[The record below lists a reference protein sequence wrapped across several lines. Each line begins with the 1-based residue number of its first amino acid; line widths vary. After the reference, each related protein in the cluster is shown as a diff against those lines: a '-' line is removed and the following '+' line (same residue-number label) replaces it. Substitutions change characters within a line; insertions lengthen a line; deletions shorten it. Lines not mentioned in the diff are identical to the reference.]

1 MQTSKTLRL
10 HHLNSPDAFTE
21 LVAALS
27 ANGMG
32 VLEVATHHIGQRY
45 IYRDVTV
52 SVPAEDDL
60 DTLLTTVRL
69 LPGIIVESVVDEV
82 LRVHEGG
89 KMVHRGRFE
98 VTTFAQL
105 REVYTPGVAK
115 VCREIQRDPELARRY
130 TNAGNT
136 VAVISNGSRVLG
148 LGNIGPLACLPVMEA
163 KAMFYS
169 QLVGLNAVPIVLDA
183 YGVDRVVATVERL
196 AVGFAAIHLEDI
208 QTPDCIEIEQ
218 RLAERLPIPV
228 MHDDQHG
235 TAIVTLAAV
244 HNLLRSAGRNLS
256 DSTFAQV
263 GLGAAGLAI
272 ATLVTAAGGAHVLGC
287 DRSPAARA
295 LAEAR
300 GVECVEFEEAIA
312 RADVLCMTTGIRGLL
327 KPERVRK
334 GQVILA
340 LSNPSPEIEP
350 ADALNAGAAA
360 ALDGRSVN
368 NLLAYPG
375 VFRGAIDARARAI
388 TTRMKLRAAE
398 AIAGCAKAG
407 EILPDPLGAEPH
419 RAVAEAV
426 RKAAAEEAND

>member
-10 HHLNSPDAFTE
+10 HHVNSPDAFTE
-21 LVAALS
+21 LVAALA

-32 VLEVATHHIGQRY
+32 VLEVATHHIGQRN

-52 SVPAEDDL
+52 SVPAEQDL
-60 DTLLTTVRL
+60 ETLLTTVRL

-115 VCREIQRDPELARRY
+115 VCREIQREPELARRY

-136 VAVISNGSRVLG
+136 VAVVSNGSRVLG

-183 YGVDRVVATVERL
+183 YGVDRMVATVERL

-244 HNLLRSAGRNLS
+244 HNLLRGADRDLS

-272 ATLVTAAGGAHVLGC
+272 ATLVMAAGGAHVLGC

-295 LAEAR
+295 LAESR
-300 GVECVEFEEAIA
+300 GVECVEFAEAIA
-312 RADVLCMTTGIRGLL
+312 RADVLCMTTGISGLL
-327 KPERVRK
+327 EPGRVRK

-375 VFRGAIDARARAI
+375 VFRGAIDARARTI
-388 TTRMKLRAAE
+388 TTRMKLQAAL

-407 EILPDPLGAEPH
+407 EILPDPLGHAPH
-419 RAVAEAV
+419 EAVAEAV
-426 RKAAAEEAND
+426 RRAAAEDAR

>member
-10 HHLNSPDAFTE
+10 HHVNSPDAFTE

-27 ANGMG
+27 ANGMA
-32 VLEVATHHIGQRY
+32 VLEVATHHVGQRY

-52 SVPAEDDL
+52 SVAGEKDL

-89 KMVHRGRFE
+89 KMIHRGRFE
-98 VTTFAQL
+98 VTSFAQL

-115 VCREIQRDPELARRY
+115 VCREIQRNPELARRY

-136 VAVISNGSRVLG
+136 VAVVSNGSRVLG

-163 KAMFYS
+163 KAMFYG

-183 YGVDRVVATVERL
+183 YGVDAVVATVERL
-196 AVGFAAIHLEDI
+196 AVGFAGIHLEDI
-208 QTPDCIEIEQ
+208 QTPDCMEIER
-218 RLAERLPIPV
+218 RLVERLSIPV

-235 TAIVTLAAV
+235 TAVVTLAAV
-244 HNLLRSAGRNLS
+244 HNLLRLAGRDLS
-256 DSTFAQV
+256 SATFAQV

-272 ATLVTAAGGAHVLGC
+272 ATLVTAAGGARVLGS

-295 LAEAR
+295 MAEAR
-300 GVECVEFEEAIA
+300 GVECVEFDEAIA
-312 RADVLCMTTGIRGLL
+312 RADVLCMTTGVSGLL
-327 KPERVRK
+327 APERVRK
-334 GQVILA
+334 GQIVLA

-375 VFRGAIDARARAI
+375 IFRGAIDAQARAI
-388 TTRMKLRAAE
+388 TTLMKLRAAE
-398 AIAGCAKAG
+398 AIAGCAQKD
-407 EILPDPLGAEPH
+407 EILPDPLSSVPH

-426 RKAAAEEAND
+426 RRAAAESRA